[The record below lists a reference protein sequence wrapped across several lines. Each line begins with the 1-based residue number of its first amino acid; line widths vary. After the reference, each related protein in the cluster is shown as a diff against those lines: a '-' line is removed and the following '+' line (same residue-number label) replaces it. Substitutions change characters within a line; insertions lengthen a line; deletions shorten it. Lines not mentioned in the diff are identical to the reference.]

1 MSKKITRTVALLTA
15 IAALCALL
23 TACVPF
29 GSSSQSP
36 SVDNKETELTVPYE
50 QRKLIFQQAAASV
63 QVNTN
68 SPIGYFC
75 YEDNPYRILTDKQPT
90 EEGAADDSVSYTVT
104 VYDGLKNE
112 DGSNK
117 VSEDKYTAKIE
128 ENGYLYLN
136 SQVIGDVEISAS
148 CANGSTMETVS
159 VPVVRRALSVWNI
172 IMLGIGLYLL
182 FAAITGKGRLYEAEF
197 VKEGMEKKYK
207 NIIRIGCLIVAL
219 LMIADGVVSALD
231 AYGNYRIVS
240 TIIFGAILVVIIVEP
255 ILLNSLTDK
264 EAKKEAQEKR
274 LSGRDLKAPNAAF
287 DFDEDEPTLDDLKN
301 SADKE

>member
-1 MSKKITRTVALLTA
+1 
-15 IAALCALL
+15 
-23 TACVPF
+23 
-29 GSSSQSP
+29 
-36 SVDNKETELTVPYE
+36 
-50 QRKLIFQQAAASV
+50 
-63 QVNTN
+63 
-68 SPIGYFC
+68 
-75 YEDNPYRILTDKQPT
+75 
-90 EEGAADDSVSYTVT
+90 
-104 VYDGLKNE
+104 
-112 DGSNK
+112 
-117 VSEDKYTAKIE
+117 
-128 ENGYLYLN
+128 
-136 SQVIGDVEISAS
+136 
-148 CANGSTMETVS
+148 METVS

-240 TIIFGAILVVIIVEP
+240 TIIFGAILVVIIVEL